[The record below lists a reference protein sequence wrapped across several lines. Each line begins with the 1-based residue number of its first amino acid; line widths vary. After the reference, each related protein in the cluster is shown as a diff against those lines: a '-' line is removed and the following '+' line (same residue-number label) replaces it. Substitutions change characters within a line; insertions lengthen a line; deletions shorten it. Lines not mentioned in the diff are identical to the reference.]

1 MKASKSYQDMY
12 LCIIY
17 NAIFDKNR
25 LDLVNE
31 EPRGSRFDT
40 EIAIFH
46 ADKKTIE
53 NVLISLKNISHFS
66 AVAYQVHHIR
76 NIEIS
81 LMPNTHEIIKIFEI

>member
-1 MKASKSYQDMY
+1 MY

-17 NAIFDKNR
+17 NEIFNKNI

-53 NVLISLKNISHFS
+53 NVLISLKNKYNFCTKS
-66 AVAYQVHHIR
+66 R
-76 NIEIS
+76 
-81 LMPNTHEIIKIFEI
+81 